1 MGLLPLSPMPQRAQR
16 SQVIMGAM
24 SPRCAIV
31 VLLSI
36 LTACSTPPDASKSP
50 APAPKRVAASS
61 NPVAKY
67 IELTGLRLGE
77 KGPGKL
83 RVRFGIVNHSDA
95 DLGDLAIE
103 VQLSATSAKPGE
115 PPFASFP
122 AKIGTLG
129 PEEWKDV
136 EVIVPTKL
144 RVYELPDWQYV
155 KADFQVTE
163 PK

>member
-1 MGLLPLSPMPQRAQR
+1 MVSICSRIAPNMGLLPLSPMPQRPQR

-36 LTACSTPPDASKSP
+36 LTACSTQPDAGKSP

-83 RVRFGIVNHSDA
+83 RVRFGAVNHSDA
-95 DLGDLAIE
+95 DLSDLVIE

-115 PPFASFP
+115 PPFASFT

-136 EVIVPTKL
+136 
-144 RVYELPDWQYV
+144 
-155 KADFQVTE
+155 
-163 PK
+163 

>member
-1 MGLLPLSPMPQRAQR
+1 
-16 SQVIMGAM
+16 MGAM
-24 SPRCAIV
+24 SPRCAVI

-36 LTACSTPPDASKSP
+36 LTACSTPPDAAKSP

-61 NPVAKY
+61 NPVARY

-83 RVRFGIVNHSDA
+83 SVRFGAVNHSDA
-95 DLGDLAIE
+95 DLGDLVME
-103 VQLSATSAKPGE
+103 VQLSATSAKAGE
-115 PPFASFP
+115 PPFATFT
-122 AKIGTLG
+122 AKIGQLG
-129 PEEWKDV
+129 PQEWKDI

-144 RVYELPDWQYV
+144 RVYELPDWQFV

>member
-1 MGLLPLSPMPQRAQR
+1 M
-16 SQVIMGAM
+16 MGAM
-24 SPRCAIV
+24 SPRCAVIA
-31 VLLSI
+31 LLSI
-36 LTACSTPPDASKSP
+36 LTACSSPPDAAK
-50 APAPKRVAASS
+50 APAPQPKKAAAGT
-61 NPVAKY
+61 NPAAKF
-67 IELTGLRLGE
+67 IELTGIRLGE

-83 RVRFGIVNHSDA
+83 RVRFGAVNHSDA
-95 DLGDLAIE
+95 DLGDLVIG
-103 VQLSATSAKPGE
+103 VQLSAASAKPGE
-115 PPFASFP
+115 PPFATFS
-122 AKIGTLG
+122 AKIGPLG

>member
-1 MGLLPLSPMPQRAQR
+1 
-16 SQVIMGAM
+16 MGAM

-31 VLLSI
+31 ALLSI
-36 LTACSTPPDASKSP
+36 LTACSSPPDAGKSP
-50 APAPKRVAASS
+50 APPAKRVAASS

-83 RVRFGIVNHSDA
+83 RVRFGVVNHSDA
-95 DLGDLAIE
+95 DLSDLVLD
-103 VQLSATSAKPGE
+103 VQLSAAGAKPGE
-115 PPFASFP
+115 PPFAGFS
-122 AKIGTLG
+122 AKVGALG

>member
-1 MGLLPLSPMPQRAQR
+1 MRLRAQR

-24 SPRCAIV
+24 SPRCAVI

-36 LTACSTPPDASKSP
+36 LTACSSPPDAAKSP

-83 RVRFGIVNHSDA
+83 SVRFGAVNHSDA
-95 DLGDLAIE
+95 DLGDLVME
-103 VQLSATSAKPGE
+103 VQLSATSAKAGE
-115 PPFASFP
+115 PPFATFT
-122 AKIGTLG
+122 AKIGQLG
-129 PEEWKDV
+129 PQEWKDV

>member
-1 MGLLPLSPMPQRAQR
+1 
-16 SQVIMGAM
+16 MGAM
-24 SPRCAIV
+24 SPRCAVIV
-31 VLLSI
+31 LASI
-36 LTACSTPPDASKSP
+36 LTACSSPPDAAKSP
-50 APAPKRVAASS
+50 APSPKRVAASS

-83 RVRFGIVNHSDA
+83 SVRFGVVNHSDA
-95 DLGDLAIE
+95 DLGDLVME
-103 VQLSATSAKPGE
+103 VQLSATSAKAGE
-115 PPFASFP
+115 PPFATFS
-122 AKIGTLG
+122 AKIGQLG
-129 PEEWKDV
+129 PQEWKDV
-136 EVIVPTKL
+136 EAIVPTKL

>member
-1 MGLLPLSPMPQRAQR
+1 
-16 SQVIMGAM
+16 MGAM
-24 SPRCAIV
+24 STRFAV
-31 VLLSI
+31 VALVSI
-36 LTACSTPPDASKSP
+36 LTACSSPPDTAKSP

-61 NPVAKY
+61 NPVARY

-83 RVRFGIVNHSDA
+83 SVRFGAVNHSDA
-95 DLGDLAIE
+95 DLGDLVME
-103 VQLSATSAKPGE
+103 VQLSATTAKAGE
-115 PPFASFP
+115 PPFATFS
-122 AKIGTLG
+122 AKVGPLG
-129 PEEWKDV
+129 PREWKDV
-136 EVIVPTKL
+136 DVIVPTKL